1 MQGRQKN
8 DQHLFGGW
16 RISILL
22 DGGAMNVNVSRKMM
36 VKMLKI
42 KWLVGWMDG
51 NGGEEQEQHQCFIA
65 EFAVMK
71 I

>member
-1 MQGRQKN
+1 
-8 DQHLFGGW
+8 LFGGW

-51 NGGEEQEQHQCFIA
+51 NWGEEQQPMFYSGVCCHENLN
-65 EFAVMK
+65 ED
-71 I
+71 